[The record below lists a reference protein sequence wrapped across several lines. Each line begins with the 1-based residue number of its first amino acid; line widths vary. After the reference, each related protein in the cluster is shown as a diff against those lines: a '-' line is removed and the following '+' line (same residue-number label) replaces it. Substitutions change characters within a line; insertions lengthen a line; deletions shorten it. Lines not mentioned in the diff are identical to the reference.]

1 MAAHASP
8 MTATAPPATTSGTLR
23 PLGPFDLERTR
34 EFVSHWEPAARH
46 TPAPREPLR
55 LTASADDDHRGLA
68 FALTQE
74 RPDGEVHVEVAGTDD
89 TPAALAQIARLVSLD
104 HDARDYP
111 EVGVRVPA
119 IGRLMAAAPGLRPTL
134 FGSPYETAIWGVVS
148 SRISMR
154 QAARVT
160 RELAEHH
167 GDALDVAGARVF
179 ATPRPEVLRTLD
191 AVPGLSDEKVRRLHG
206 IADAALDGALDVAH
220 LRALGSGGARAALRG
235 LRGIGEFWAAGIW
248 LRSCGVVDE
257 FPVAEPRARA
267 ALAHLHGRDAD
278 DPLDDLIEMLRPY
291 RTWTAL
297 LLRVTA

>member
-1 MAAHASP
+1 
-8 MTATAPPATTSGTLR
+8 MTATAPPATTIGTLR

-34 EFVSHWEPAARH
+34 EFVSRWEPATRH
-46 TPAPREPLR
+46 APTDAREPLR
-55 LTASADDDHRGLA
+55 LTAAADGDHRGLA

-74 RPDGEVHVEVAGTDD
+74 RPDGDVHVEIAGADD
-89 TPAALAQIARLVSLD
+89 TPGALAQVARLVSLD

-134 FGSPYETAIWGVVS
+134 FGSPYEAAIWGVVS

-160 RELAEHH
+160 RELAENH
-167 GDALDVAGARVF
+167 GDALDVAGARVHT
-179 ATPRPEVLRTLD
+179 TPRPEVLRTLD

-206 IADAALDGALDVAH
+206 IADAALDGGLDVAH
-220 LRALGSGGARAALRG
+220 LRALGPDGARAALKK

-248 LRSCGVVDE
+248 LRACGVVDE
-257 FPVAEPRARA
+257 FPAEPRAQA
-267 ALAHLHGRDAD
+267 ALARLHGRDAD
-278 DPLDDLIEMLRPY
+278 DPLDDLIEQLRPY
-291 RTWTAL
+291 RMWTAL
-297 LLRVTA
+297 LLRVTS